1 MKPSDNYVKI
11 VEWSEIDQCYI
22 GSCLGLMY
30 GGCHG
35 VDEKKVFQELCILVD
50 EIIELLQENNEI
62 DTIEEVEDKTK
73 MKQLIKE
80 LYMESLS
87 L

>member
-35 VDEKKVFQELCILVD
+35 VDEKKVFQ
-50 EIIELLQENNEI
+50 
-62 DTIEEVEDKTK
+62 
-73 MKQLIKE
+73 
-80 LYMESLS
+80 
-87 L
+87 

>member
-1 MKPSDNYVKI
+1 MKLSDNYVKI
-11 VEWSEIDQCYI
+11 VEWSEIDKCYI

-50 EIIELLQENNEI
+50 EVIELYRKEEKDLPPATTGRLNEVKLL
-62 DTIEEVEDKTK
+62 DVA
-73 MKQLIKE
+73 
-80 LYMESLS
+80 
-87 L
+87 